1 MPSGHTPGQ
10 AAEALFHIMPRA
22 LSLSTLEDYGMEAS
36 CEQVQQITREIL
48 TLSLFWARWALRA
61 HVSVK
66 DATRVFDEF
75 QQCVLRNWETTL
87 GQAGQDAQRYFD
99 EMEDRHLIYDEIIRE
114 GGAPVAVASEA
125 AAIMEQT
132 GAIRTEDRQRA
143 LALLIDEIPVDE
155 LGEVAENIKLID

>member
-1 MPSGHTPGQ
+1 MPSRHTPRQ

-22 LSLSTLEDYGMEAS
+22 VSLSTLEEYGLEAS
-36 CEQVQQITREIL
+36 REQAQQITREML
-48 TLSLFWARWALRA
+48 SLSLFWARWALRT
-61 HVSVK
+61 HVPAK

-75 QQCVLRNWETTL
+75 QQCVLRNWETSL
-87 GQAGQDAQRYFD
+87 GQAGQDAQHYFD
-99 EMEDRHLIYDEIIRE
+99 EMEQRHLTYDEIIKE
-114 GGAPVAVASEA
+114 GGTPVAVATEA

-155 LGEVAENIKLID
+155 LGELAQNIKLTD

>member
-1 MPSGHTPGQ
+1 MPSRHTPGQ

-22 LSLSTLEDYGMEAS
+22 VSLSRLEEYGMEAS
-36 CEQVQQITREIL
+36 REQVQQITREIL
-48 TLSLFWARWALRA
+48 TLSLFWARWALRT

-75 QQCVLRNWETTL
+75 QQCVLRNWETDL
-87 GQAGQDAQRYFD
+87 GQTGQDAQRYFD
-99 EMEDRHLIYDEIIRE
+99 EMEERHLTYDEIIRE
-114 GGAPVAVASEA
+114 GGAPVAVATEA

-132 GAIRTEDRQRA
+132 GAIRTEDRQRV

-155 LGEVAENIKLID
+155 LGELAQNIKLMD